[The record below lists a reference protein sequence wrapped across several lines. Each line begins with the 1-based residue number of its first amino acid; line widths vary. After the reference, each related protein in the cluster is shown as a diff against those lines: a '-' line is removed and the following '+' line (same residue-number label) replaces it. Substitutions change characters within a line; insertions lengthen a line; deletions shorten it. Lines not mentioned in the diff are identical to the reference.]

1 MDKDILVLVAIYVD
15 NEEVS
20 FQVREIITLEN
31 IIQLRIRLGMS
42 TQKDESEAALR

>member
-42 TQKDESEAALR
+42 TQKVE